1 MSTAKSRVIRVER
14 TDDIP
19 VLLAQ
24 ALHLHLAEILDRHF
38 PTNHRWKG
46 ELTFGEVVSVWLT
59 LLISQGDHRL
69 YQLQPWAEHHLLTLQ
84 QILTKSVRPLDF
96 HDDRLA
102 DILDRFA
109 QPESWESFE
118 ADLNQNTIR
127 VYHLRPSLFRIDTT
141 TASSY
146 AEILSEDGLLQ
157 FGHSKD
163 RDDLPQIKI
172 AIAALDPL
180 GLPMTT
186 VAVPGNY
193 ADDPLY
199 VPEVKKVQRA
209 FGKGGKTF
217 VGDCKMASLDTR
229 AYLVSTHES
238 YLCPLTEKQVSKQAR
253 SVWLQSVWDGR
264 QTLQQVHRPPA
275 KGQTKQLVAVAV
287 ATDGQT
293 PELVAEGFA
302 LDVQQQAN
310 VDGKQ
315 VVWMERRWFVRSLA
329 FAQGQKKQLERRLQ
343 SAQEQIEQLN
353 QRKQGKKVLT
363 AKEMREATAGI
374 VKKQRVEGLLC
385 CEVRTTTQNR
395 TLQRYRERPERMVR
409 EHTHR
414 VEVMRQQDVIE
425 LTLREMGWRMYA
437 TNHLEMNLVAVVW
450 GYRGQYRIEDD
461 WSRLKGRPLSLT
473 PMYVQEESRIHGLV
487 LLLSLAIRQLT
498 LLEWAVRKKLTESE
512 ESLRGVY
519 PGQPGRQA
527 DRPGA
532 EMLLKVFKDINLI
545 IVEVSDQQMPHITP
559 LTPLQEQLLGLWELP
574 SDLYRRLT
582 LPISESPKF

>member
-1 MSTAKSRVIRVER
+1 MSTAKHQVIRVER

-24 ALHLHLAEILDRHF
+24 ALRLQLAKLLDRHF
-38 PTNHRWKG
+38 PSSHRWKG

-59 LLISQGDHRL
+59 FLISQGDHRL
-69 YQLQPWAEHHLLTLQ
+69 YQLQPWAEHHRLTLQ
-84 QILTKSVRPLDF
+84 QILTKSVRSLDF

-109 QPESWESFE
+109 QRECWEAFE
-118 ADLNQNTIR
+118 VDLNRHTMR

-146 AEILSEDGLLQ
+146 AEILSEEGLLQ

-199 VPEVKKVQRA
+199 IPEIQKVQRA

-217 VGDCKMASLDTR
+217 VGDCKMASLGTR
-229 AYLVSTHES
+229 AYLASTQES
-238 YLCPLTEKQVSKQAR
+238 YLCPLTVKQFSKPAR
-253 SVWLQSVWDGR
+253 SVLLQSVWDGR

-275 KGQTKQLVAVAV
+275 KGQTHQLVAVAV
-287 ATDGQT
+287 AADGQT

-302 LDVQQQAN
+302 LDVQQQAK

-315 VVWMERRWFVRSLA
+315 VVWRERRWLVRSLA
-329 FAQGQKKQLERRLQ
+329 FAQGQQKQLERRLQ
-343 SAQEQIEQLN
+343 SACEQIEQLN
-353 QRKQGKKVLT
+353 QRKHGKKVLT
-363 AKEMREATAGI
+363 AKEMRAATAGI
-374 VKKQRVEGLLC
+374 VKSQRVEGLLS
-385 CEVRTTTQNR
+385 CEVRTTTRNR
-395 TLQRYRERPERMVR
+395 TLRRYRERPERVVR
-409 EHTHR
+409 EQKHR
-414 VEVMRQQDVIE
+414 VEVTRQQDVIE
-425 LTLREMGWRMYA
+425 LALREMGWRVYA

-461 WSRLKGRPLSLT
+461 WTRLKGRPLSLT

-487 LLLSLAIRQLT
+487 LLLSLAVRQLT
-498 LLEWAVRKKLTESE
+498 LLEWAVRKKLTESDE
-512 ESLRGVY
+512 TLRGVY

-527 DRPGA
+527 ERPGA
-532 EMLLKVFKDINLI
+532 EMLLKVFKDINLT
-545 IVEVSDQQMPHITP
+545 IVEVSNHQMAQITP
-559 LTPLQEQLLGLWELP
+559 LTPLQEQLLVLWELP
-574 SDLYRRLT
+574 SDLYHRLT
-582 LPISESPKF
+582 LPISESQKS